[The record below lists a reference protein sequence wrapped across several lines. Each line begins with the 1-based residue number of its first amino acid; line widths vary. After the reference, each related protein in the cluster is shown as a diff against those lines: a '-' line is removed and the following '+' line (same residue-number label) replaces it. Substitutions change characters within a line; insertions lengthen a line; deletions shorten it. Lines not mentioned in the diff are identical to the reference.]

1 SRLRC
6 EPPTRIQQRYSSP
19 DCLLDVGALSLKGSE
34 LVDSVPECFQ
44 RDLALPLLLEIP
56 KPLGELH
63 LGEIVG
69 DNYQVH
75 IAIFQIRACSPRP
88 SQNRLS
94 YGDVSSKPSYIVL
107 GYSLGIFFLSHCNS
121 SPTSLRYLWACSFL
135 NSVPGTPRAASG
147 YSDGK
152 YRGDRSSMVL
162 TSFADSLSFD

>member
-1 SRLRC
+1 MDSG
-6 EPPTRIQQRYSSP
+6 S
-19 DCLLDVGALSLKGSE
+19 DGFLDVGALALE
-34 LVDSVPECFQ
+34 HLEFVHSVPERFQ
-44 RDLALPLLLEIP
+44 GDFALPLLLEIP
-56 KPLGELH
+56 QPLGEWH

-88 SQNRLS
+88 GQNRLA
-94 YGDVSSKPSYIVL
+94 YCYVSSKPSYIVL

-152 YRGDRSSMVL
+152 
-162 TSFADSLSFD
+162 